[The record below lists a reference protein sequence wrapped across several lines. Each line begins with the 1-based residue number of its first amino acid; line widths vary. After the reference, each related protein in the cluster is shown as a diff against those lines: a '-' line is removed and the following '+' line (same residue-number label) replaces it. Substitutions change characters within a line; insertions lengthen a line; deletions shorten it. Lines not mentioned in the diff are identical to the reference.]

1 MKRGWI
7 FVMALLALG
16 NVSDAGEWKYR
27 VRSPLMG
34 LLGTITIDKE
44 EGNGRYRIEAEARTE
59 GIAATLTGK
68 RREFY
73 RSEGAVRNGKLLSR
87 RFHLERK
94 MKSKRQIDDYRIDP
108 VRRQVVK
115 RKIRWKDGRLDK
127 NSSKPLKYFSEM
139 DLAALYVNAVPA
151 MLEKPA
157 GSRETYLSVGAEK
170 VKGKVV
176 VTHASEE
183 RSRKERERLKVDP
196 GTRILIVSS
205 PEKILGE
212 KNRELILAVGS
223 DGVLH
228 KARLVAVPI
237 VGEIFVERIN
247 QQR

>member
-7 FVMALLALG
+7 FVMALLVLG
-16 NVSDAGEWKYR
+16 NVSGAGEWKYR

-34 LLGTITIDKE
+34 VLGTIAIEKKE
-44 EGNGRYRIEAEARTE
+44 ERGRYRIEAEARTE

-73 RSEGAVRNGKLLSR
+73 RSEGLVRDGRFLSR

-94 MKSKRQIDDYRIDP
+94 MKNKQQIDDYRIDA
-108 VRRQVVK
+108 VHQSIVK

-127 NSSKPLKYFSEM
+127 NSSKTLKYFSEM
-139 DLAALYVNAVPA
+139 DLAALYANAVPA
-151 MLEKPA
+151 MLQKPA
-157 GSRETYLSVGAEK
+157 ASRKEYLSVGAEK

-205 PEKILGE
+205 PEKILGK
-212 KNRELILAVGS
+212 KNRELILAVGP
-223 DGVLH
+223 DGVLR

-237 VGEIFVERIN
+237 VGEIFVERVN
-247 QQR
+247 RR